1 MIFKRRTKHHDK
13 GIEASEAPWQN
24 CLAVCNKCA
33 RKVKAMDGDKTRLR
47 VQLKA
52 LIAAKGIKKKLRA
65 VDVSCLD
72 VCPEDKI
79 TVTLFT
85 EQGAKVPNVG
95 SGTDAQ
101 QSLDHFKL

>member
-47 VQLKA
+47 VELKT
-52 LIAAKGIKKKLRA
+52 LIAAKGIKKKVRA

-85 EQGAKVPNVG
+85 EKGAQVTNVG
-95 SGTDAQ
+95 PGTGAQ
-101 QSLDHFKL
+101 QILDHFQL